1 MVNDLVMI
9 TEAWAPQAGW
19 PRIVFVNEAFVRL
32 TGYSRQQVLGQPC
45 NLLHGE
51 KTDRNEL
58 DRLQQA
64 LASGEPVRSE
74 QLNYAQG
81 SRPFWTGIDMAPIR
95 SVTDACTH
103 WVFVQSD
110 LSHRTRSSAEIEHL
124 AYHDALTGLANRTL
138 LLDRLHQTL
147 AGCARNPVFCGL
159 MFIDL
164 DNFKE
169 ANDAGGHAQ
178 GDQLLLEVAA
188 RLQTCV
194 READTIA
201 RFGGDEFVILLQ
213 SLGFDPAEAAAN
225 AEAVYHKIAARLAQP
240 FQGQALQYRA
250 NASVGINLFGH
261 LPSTVDELIRHAD
274 LAMYQAKSA
283 GKNTYRFFDMGMQK
297 MVDERSWM
305 GNELR
310 LAVQRQQLS
319 LDYQAQ
325 FGV

>member
-1 MVNDLVMI
+1 
-9 TEAWAPQAGW
+9 
-19 PRIVFVNEAFVRL
+19 VFVNEAFVRL
-32 TGYSRQQVLGQPC
+32 TGYSRQQVLGRPC

-51 KTDRNEL
+51 KTDLNEL

-178 GDQLLLEVAA
+178 GDQLLLEVAVPVFCILFSFIFYLLPFFLFPPLHLCFIRA
-188 RLQTCV
+188 VGGRTPIPSQSATSTYSDAYHEKGQSPGLFSSV
-194 READTIA
+194 LPPKRDRE
-201 RFGGDEFVILLQ
+201 
-213 SLGFDPAEAAAN
+213 
-225 AEAVYHKIAARLAQP
+225 EAVGLLDRYI
-240 FQGQALQYRA
+240 
-250 NASVGINLFGH
+250 
-261 LPSTVDELIRHAD
+261 T
-274 LAMYQAKSA
+274 
-283 GKNTYRFFDMGMQK
+283 RFFAA
-297 MVDERSWM
+297 DE
-305 GNELR
+305 
-310 LAVQRQQLS
+310 A
-319 LDYQAQ
+319 
-325 FGV
+325 